1 MPALF
6 LRALRICANLPLA
19 APQIGMPLR
28 PLDFILETTLY
39 VQDVA
44 RAVKFYQD
52 VLGLHL
58 LDEFDA
64 NKGAALQ
71 VGRGVLLLFRSEV
84 TEKPGTLP
92 PHGAVGT
99 SHVAFRV
106 QPHELAEWKQRLR
119 ERGVPIEV
127 EHSFN
132 GQPPSVYF
140 RDPDGNVLEFAVED
154 IWPFRK

>member
-1 MPALF
+1 M
-6 LRALRICANLPLA
+6 
-19 APQIGMPLR
+19 R

-39 VQDVA
+39 VEDVA

-52 VLGLHL
+52 VLGLDL
-58 LDEFDA
+58 LDRFTEGDR
-64 NKGAALQ
+64 GAALQ
-71 VGRGVLLLFRSEV
+71 VGRGVLLLFRSEE
-84 TEKPGTLP
+84 TAKPGVLP
-92 PHGAVGT
+92 PHGALGT

-106 QPHELAEWKQRLR
+106 RPDELAEWKQRLR
-119 ERGVPIEV
+119 ERGVAIEV

-140 RDPDGNVLEFAVED
+140 RDPDGNVLELAVES